1 MMTPEDCR
9 LHRLPHGQPLPAT
22 AEAWLAA
29 LPGPVMVRYPG
40 VDRTRVRALVTLLHG
55 NEPSGLRAIHHW
67 LSDRTANAAR
77 LPPPATDLVLII
89 ANVAAA
95 RLAPRYNHRQLPE
108 ERDLNRCFRAP
119 WQDGP
124 GQLAQA
130 IISELVALG
139 PEAVLDLHNT
149 SGNSPAF
156 AVAAIDDARHRAFA
170 ARFCDHLIV
179 TDLRLGAL
187 MEAAEHL
194 FPTLTI
200 ECGGSG
206 DPRADAMAA
215 TVVERFAANPALFA
229 AQPAT
234 DTLTVFRNPVRLELA
249 PGASLSFDPSEAA
262 DITLSADIQQYNF
275 GLARPGVAL
284 ARLGPGG
291 LSHLVARDH
300 RGRPVLG
307 ELFDARAGVLT
318 PRQPLHLFMATARAD
333 IAASDC
339 LFYVSPADHNP

>member
-1 MMTPEDCR
+1 MMTADDSR
-9 LHRLPHGQPLPAT
+9 LHDLSLTLSAGQPLPAT
-22 AEAWLAA
+22 AEAWLAG
-29 LPGPVMVRYPG
+29 LPGPVMLRYPG

-55 NEPSGLRAIHHW
+55 NEPSGLRAIHGW
-67 LSDRTANAAR
+67 LSGAAAA
-77 LPPPATDLVLII
+77 PPPATDLVLII

-95 RLAPRYNHRQLPE
+95 RLPPRYNHRQLPN

-130 IISELVALG
+130 ILSALVALG

-149 SGNSPAF
+149 SGASPPF

-215 TVVERFAANPALFA
+215 TVISRFADSPALFA

-234 DTLTVFRNPVRLELA
+234 DTLTVFRNPVRVELA
-249 PGASLSFDPSEAA
+249 PGASLSFDPSEVA
-262 DITLSADIQQYNF
+262 DVMLRTDIQQHNF
-275 GLARPGVAL
+275 GLALPGVAL
-284 ARLGPGG
+284 ASLGRDG
-291 LSHLVARDH
+291 LGHLVARDH
-300 RGRPVLG
+300 RGRPVLT
-307 ELFDARAGVLT
+307 ELFEARAGTLT

-339 LFYVSPADHNP
+339 LFYVAPAQQQH

>member
-9 LHRLPHGQPLPAT
+9 LHRLPHLQPLPPT
-22 AEAWLAA
+22 AEAWLAS
-29 LPGPVMVRYPG
+29 LPGPVVMRYPG
-40 VDRTRVRALVTLLHG
+40 VDRSRVRALVTLLHG
-55 NEPSGLRAIHHW
+55 NEPSGLRAIHQW
-67 LSDRTANAAR
+67 LSTATDAQ
-77 LPPPATDLVLII
+77 PPATDLVLII

-95 RLAPRYNHRQLPE
+95 RSPPRYNHRQLPD

-119 WQDGP
+119 WQDAP

-130 IISELVALG
+130 ILGELVALG

-149 SGNSPAF
+149 SGSSPAF

-170 ARFCDHLIV
+170 GRFCDHLIV

-206 DPRADAMAA
+206 DPQADAMAA
-215 TVVERFAANPALFA
+215 TVLARFAASPALFD

-234 DTLTVFRNPVRLELA
+234 DTLTVFRNPVRLEIA
-249 PGASLSFDPSEAA
+249 PGASLSFDPADGA
-262 DITLSADIQQYNF
+262 DITLSADIQQHNF
-275 GLARPGVAL
+275 RLALPGAAL
-284 ARLGPGG
+284 ATLGPAG
-291 LSHLVARDH
+291 LGHLVARDH

-307 ELFDARAGVLT
+307 ELFADQAGVLT
-318 PRQPLHLFMATARAD
+318 PRQPLHLFMATGRAD

-339 LFYVSPADHNP
+339 LFYVCPAHHNS